1 MHGRMC
7 LCRMQIDKKI
17 SICLFSAALLC
28 GIMGSGKQR
37 RVPRCVKDSPHRA
50 DMLLLLRESRKD
62 DTVKKLKELHLDVF
76 CRAVM
81 YVLTEYLGMEKKFC
95 LMEPDKGAGERLLDI
110 IIEGG
115 NFGKFNVKRISEKNK
130 KRSLLGKYIAANIKN
145 IRFIGDYTNEVLW
158 GPYFMLYNWIW
169 RHTR

>member
-1 MHGRMC
+1 MLMKNC
-7 LCRMQIDKKI
+7 
-17 SICLFSAALLC
+17 FS
-28 GIMGSGKQR
+28 
-37 RVPRCVKDSPHRA
+37 
-50 DMLLLLRESRKD
+50 
-62 DTVKKLKELHLDVF
+62 DTVERKSPSDPECPSRTLE
-76 CRAVM
+76 ASS
-81 YVLTEYLGMEKKFC
+81 T
-95 LMEPDKGAGERLLDI
+95 MEPDKGAGERLLDI

-115 NFGKFNVKRISEKNK
+115 NFGKFNVERISEKNK